1 MSMKRIEW
9 HDSFYNW
16 FYNIKRV
23 FDLIPGEL
31 WDKLVYYAS
40 AAQLMLGL
48 RQEGK
53 VGMEVEVV
61 GVGLVQDATA
71 KE

>member
-1 MSMKRIEW
+1 MKRIEW
-9 HDSFYNW
+9 HDIFYNW

-31 WDKLVYYAS
+31 WDKLEYDAS